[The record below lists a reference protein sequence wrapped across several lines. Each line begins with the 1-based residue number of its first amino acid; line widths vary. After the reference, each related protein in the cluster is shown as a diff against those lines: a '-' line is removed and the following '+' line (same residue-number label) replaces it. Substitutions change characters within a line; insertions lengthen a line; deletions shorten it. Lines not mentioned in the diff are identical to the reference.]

1 MVSLIKTL
9 RYRKIANTMSPPN
22 RKVHV
27 FIVSDATGMT
37 AEMVISA
44 VLVQFKE
51 IKPAFKRFPYIKTME
66 QIKTILEKAEAVQG
80 IVIYSLVLQ
89 ELRTWIRREARKMNI
104 YTIDLLGPFLERI
117 GKPWNLIPTL
127 RPGLLRG
134 IGEESFR
141 LAESI
146 DFTLKH
152 DDGQGVET
160 LENAD
165 LIIIGVSRTSKIPT
179 SLYLSCNNNLKVA
192 NVPIIMDIKP
202 SNKVFTLKTQK
213 VGFTISPERLAFIRQ
228 KRLQYASSSD
238 YTDMSQI
245 KKELKYSHRIFNQIK
260 GLNVIDVTNSSMKG
274 LLIIF
279 LSNIAMQWRLAL
291 VIFQMWPLL
300 CLKETRRFL
309 QLIFCLSIT
318 PDLRSRGRYH
328 AAESFFIQKIDLIY
342 SLRPPLELIPYV
354 IRLARILSTDL
365 IVKPLS
371 SEHPGGQLIRHGNTV
386 FFIWNY
392 L

>member
-1 MVSLIKTL
+1 
-9 RYRKIANTMSPPN
+9 MSQPK
-22 RKVHV
+22 RKVQV
-27 FIVSDATGMT
+27 FILSDATGMT

-51 IKPAFKRFPYIKTME
+51 IKPVFKRFPYIKTRE

-89 ELRTWIRREARKMNI
+89 ELRTWIRKEERKMNV

-117 GKPWNLIPTL
+117 GKLWNLIPTL

-160 LENAD
+160 LDKAD
-165 LIIIGVSRTSKIPT
+165 VVIIGVSRTSKTPS

-192 NVPIIMDIKP
+192 NVPIIMNMKP
-202 SNKVFTLKTQK
+202 PNKVFALKTQK

-228 KRLQYASSSD
+228 KRLQYAGSSD
-238 YTDMSQI
+238 YTDMMQI
-245 KKELKYSHRIFNQIK
+245 EKELEYSHRIFNQIN
-260 GLNVIDVTNSSMKG
+260 GLSIIDVTNSSIEEIANKVIEDRAKVVKG
-274 LLIIF
+274 ITH
-279 LSNIAMQWRLAL
+279 
-291 VIFQMWPLL
+291 
-300 CLKETRRFL
+300 KEE
-309 QLIFCLSIT
+309 
-318 PDLRSRGRYH
+318 RSGEGR
-328 AAESFFIQKIDLIY
+328 
-342 SLRPPLELIPYV
+342 
-354 IRLARILSTDL
+354 
-365 IVKPLS
+365 
-371 SEHPGGQLIRHGNTV
+371 
-386 FFIWNY
+386 
-392 L
+392 

>member
-1 MVSLIKTL
+1 
-9 RYRKIANTMSPPN
+9 MSPPK

-51 IKPAFKRFPYIKTME
+51 IKPVFKRFPYIKTLE

-117 GKPWNLIPTL
+117 GKLWNLIPTL

-134 IGEESFR
+134 FGEESFR

-160 LENAD
+160 LEDAD
-165 LIIIGVSRTSKIPT
+165 LIILGVSRTSKTPT

-202 SNKVFTLKTQK
+202 SNKIFTLKTQK
-213 VGFTISPERLAFIRQ
+213 VGLTISPERLAFIRQ

-238 YTDMSQI
+238 YTDITQI
-245 KKELKYSHRIFNQIK
+245 KKELKYSHQIFNQIK
-260 GLNVIDVTNSSMKG
+260 GLNVIDVTNSS
-274 LLIIF
+274 IEE
-279 LSNIAMQWRLAL
+279 LANK
-291 VIFQMWPLL
+291 VIEDRTKVVKRIPH
-300 CLKETRRFL
+300 KEE
-309 QLIFCLSIT
+309 QL
-318 PDLRSRGRYH
+318 REGR
-328 AAESFFIQKIDLIY
+328 
-342 SLRPPLELIPYV
+342 
-354 IRLARILSTDL
+354 
-365 IVKPLS
+365 
-371 SEHPGGQLIRHGNTV
+371 
-386 FFIWNY
+386 
-392 L
+392 